1 LSYLARTFKYH
12 NMKKNLLLLKAGV
25 AAFGLLLSGLTYS
38 QTTYTFTTGG
48 NTGTAGPTQ
57 AQMDAAYNGTNL
69 QGNVTVT
76 GGIQFWTVPVTG
88 NYSIEAF
95 GAQGYGNFG
104 GRGAHIYGEF
114 NLTAG
119 TVIKILVGQEAP
131 PYLNFPA
138 TTYNNQYGGGGGS
151 FVTDASNN
159 PYIVAGGG
167 GGNHANSF
175 LPACDGQITE
185 AGAAGAQGSITGAGG
200 TNGQGG
206 QQASSAD
213 AGGGLLGNGTGI
225 AGGLS
230 FVNGGN
236 GGFDEGFG
244 GFGCGGGTSSWN
256 NFRGGGGG
264 GYSGGGGGNNGASCC
279 AAGGGGGSFNGGAN
293 PVNLAGVQLGD
304 GQVIITSLCAPAG
317 LAPDAASLADVTDA
331 CIIDSADVAIPTAT
345 NSCAA
350 GIPGTPDV
358 TFPITTVGTT
368 VVTWS
373 WDDGVSQITQTQNL
387 IVTGN
392 DVTPPTP
399 DAAALPDLSG
409 TCEVQAPSPAP
420 SASDNCSPPMF
431 GTPDVTFPITTVG
444 TTVVTWT
451 FTDGNGNST
460 TQTQNVIVSDTT
472 APVLDQASIADEEG
486 CSSVTPVAAPTAT
499 DNCTGTVAG
508 VADVTFPITT
518 PGTTVVTWSFDD
530 GNGNLVTQTQNVT
543 VNTVDNTTSV
553 SGTTISANATGVT
566 YQWIDCSTNDPI
578 AGETNQSYT
587 PTVTGDYAVIV
598 IDSLCSDTSAC
609 VLVDFTGITELNS
622 DLISIFP
629 NPTTTG
635 VFTVQFDGEVEE
647 IMVIDALG
655 RVTDVDVETSTG
667 SVDGSALAP
676 GKYTV
681 KVVSSKTVYTKGLV
695 ILE

>member
-1 LSYLARTFKYH
+1 
-12 NMKKNLLLLKAGV
+12 MKKTLQFLKLGV
-25 AAFGLLLSGLTYS
+25 FSAGLLFSGLTYS

-48 NTGTAGPTQ
+48 NAGTTGPAQ
-57 AQMDAAYNGTNL
+57 ATMDAAYTGTNL

-76 GGIQFWTVPVTG
+76 GGIQYWTVPTTG

-95 GAQGYGNFG
+95 GAQGYGPFG

-151 FVTDASNN
+151 FVTNTSDV

-167 GGNHANSF
+167 GGSHATAYITSN
-175 LPACDGQITE
+175 DGQVSQN
-185 AGAAGAQGSITGAGG
+185 GAAGANASIIGAGG
-200 TNGQGG
+200 TNGNGG

-213 AGGGLLGNGTGI
+213 GGGGLLTNGAGI
-225 AGGLS
+225 AGGIAY
-230 FVNGGN
+230 VNGGN

-264 GYSGGGGGNNGASCC
+264 GYSGGGGANNSGSCC
-279 AAGGGGGSFNGGAN
+279 PSAGGGGSFNGGTN
-293 PVNLAGVQLGD
+293 PVDLAGIQLGD
-304 GQVIITSLCAPAG
+304 GQVVITSLCAPTG
-317 LAPDAASLADVTDA
+317 LTADQASLTDITAA
-331 CIIDSADVAIPTAT
+331 CIIQASDVPVPTAT
-345 NSCAA
+345 NSCATA
-350 GIPGTPDV
+350 IPGTPDV

-368 VVTWS
+368 VCTWS

-392 DVTPPTP
+392 DITPPVP
-399 DAAALPDLSG
+399 NDASLPDLTG
-409 TCEVQAPSPAP
+409 ECEVQAPSPAP
-420 SASDNCSPPMF
+420 GATDDCSPPMF
-431 GTPDVTFPITTVG
+431 ATPDVTFPITTQG

-451 FTDGNGNST
+451 FTDNNGNSST
-460 TQTQNVIVSDTT
+460 LTQNVILADTV
-472 APVLDQASIADEEG
+472 APVLDQTSINDEEG
-486 CSSVTPVAAPTAT
+486 CSSVTPIAAPTAT
-499 DNCTGTVAG
+499 DNCVNIISG

-530 GNGNLVTQTQNVT
+530 GAGNVVTQTQNVT
-543 VNTVDNTTSV
+543 VLTVDNSTSV
-553 SGTTISANATGVT
+553 SGTTISATASGVT

-587 PTVTGDYAVIV
+587 PTATGDYAVIV
-598 IDSLCSDTSAC
+598 DDGTCSDTSAC
-609 VLVDFTGITELNS
+609 VLVDFTGIDELDS
-622 DLISIFP
+622 ELISIYP
-629 NPTTTG
+629 NPTTSG
-635 VFTVQFDGEVEE
+635 VFTVEFDGNIDE
-647 IMVIDALG
+647 IVLIDALG
-655 RVTDVDVETSTG
+655 RVIEVSADISTG
-667 SVDGSALAP
+667 SVDGSTLAP

-681 KVVSSKTVYTKGLV
+681 KVLTSTSVYTKGLV
-695 ILE
+695 ILK